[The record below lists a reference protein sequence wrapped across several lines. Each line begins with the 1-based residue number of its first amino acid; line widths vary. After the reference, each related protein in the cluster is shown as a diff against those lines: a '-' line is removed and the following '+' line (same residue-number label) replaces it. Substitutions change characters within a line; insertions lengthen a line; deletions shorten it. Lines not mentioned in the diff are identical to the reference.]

1 MTTVRCILFELNIY
15 VIIKHNYDE
24 ILFPLAVNNR
34 FDGFNEM

>member
-1 MTTVRCILFELNIY
+1 MSTVRCILLELNIY
-15 VIIKHNYDE
+15 VRIKHNYDE